1 MRLPPSSNR
10 PLSIFFASVTFLL
23 ALVSAAP
30 SFAGQ
35 APTQLVASPASV
47 SFGLVTLGQSETQE
61 IVLTNT
67 GETATVISAIS
78 VGAAEFTL
86 SEVALPTTLSPGQS
100 TALNITFAPTGSGL
114 TRAIITVTSNA
125 GNPTLAIDLQGK
137 GTTLETLTSTPSNLA
152 FGQVSV
158 GTTTASSVV
167 LTNPHTSSLT
177 ITGFSTVGSSFS
189 VSGPST
195 PFDLGAGQ
203 SFTLSVSFAPQA
215 AGAASGSIFIYST
228 PRMMSIP
235 LAGTAVTI
243 GQLNLSPASLN
254 FGNVD
259 VGNSTTQPAS
269 LTATGGSVTIS
280 SATSS
285 NSQFSISGISL
296 PATINAGQT
305 MAFDVVFA
313 PTNTGA
319 DSGTLTFVSNA
330 TSQNSE
336 SLSGTGIS
344 QQYSV
349 NLSWNASTSPVSGY
363 NVYRGTS
370 PGSYAKINPS
380 LDANTT
386 YSDSNVVSG
395 TTYYYSCTS
404 VNSSGQESQYSTP
417 VEVSIP

>member
-1 MRLPPSSNR
+1 MRLPQSSSR
-10 PLSIFFASVTFLL
+10 PLSTYFASVTVLL
-23 ALVSAAP
+23 ALVSAVP
-30 SFAGQ
+30 SFAEQ
-35 APTQLVASPASV
+35 AANRLVASPASIR
-47 SFGLVTLGQSETQE
+47 FGLVTVSQSKTQE

-67 GETATVISAIS
+67 GETATTISAIS
-78 VGAAEFTL
+78 VSAAEFTL
-86 SEVALPTTLSPGQS
+86 SEVELPTTLSAGQS
-100 TALNITFAPTGSGL
+100 TALNITFAPTGSGW
-114 TRAIITVTSNA
+114 TSAEITVTSNA
-125 GNPTLAIDLQGK
+125 KNSSLVIDLQGT
-137 GTTLETLTSTPSNLA
+137 GTDQKTLTSTPSNLA

-158 GTTTASSVV
+158 GTTATRSVV
-167 LTNPHTSSLT
+167 LTNPRTSSLT
-177 ITGFSTVGSSFS
+177 ITGFFAVGSSFS

-195 PFDLGAGQ
+195 PVDIGAGQ
-203 SFTLSVSFAPQA
+203 SITVSASYTPPA
-215 AGAASGSIFIYST
+215 AGIASGSILVYGPTI
-228 PRMMSIP
+228 SIP
-235 LAGTAVTI
+235 LTGTGVTI
-243 GQLNLSPASLN
+243 GQLNISPASLN

-296 PATINAGQT
+296 PTTIDAGQT
-305 MAFDVVFA
+305 VAFDVVFA
-313 PTNTGA
+313 PSNTGA

-344 QQYSV
+344 PQYSV
-349 NLSWNASTSPVSGY
+349 NLSWNPSTSSVSGY

-370 PGSYAKINPS
+370 PGSYAKINSS

-386 YSDSNVVSG
+386 YTDSSVVSG